1 MKKKTVALLLS
12 VLLMLSVISIP
23 PLQVSAAGQT
33 TIKLKAGDLLSYGAN
48 FTWSTHMITAEG
60 KMTYCI
66 NPQKKLPPDGT
77 YSTDDS
83 NLFEITPD
91 NGNYELFRKAL
102 YYCYGGEGFRN
113 SPYFPTDTTKH
124 DQIKGSDNM
133 CDFMWN
139 LKYTNEDY
147 LLLEP
152 EDDNLY
158 YLLTHRLLAFIN
170 ADPDDDD
177 WHYGLT
183 IDWIEAIYDLYD
195 AVKAAPMPPITTKLY
210 LLDIGSSYQQVIIQ
224 RSGIKLELQ
233 KSSANEEISKNNACY
248 SLADATYNIY
258 LDSNCT
264 DYFGNIVT
272 DSDGYGQYNN
282 GEIVPEQTYYVK
294 EADPPKGYALDDTV
308 YTFTDS
314 GKTSEQDG
322 VSTAIYSVACKD
334 KPQNDPIVIALKKTD
349 SKTGAAIANAEFTVK
364 YYSGYYDTAAEL
376 TGKAAERTWVLKT
389 DEYGS
394 VSLTQ
399 SYLVSG
405 DDFYYATDSGNP
417 ALPLGSVTIQETKA
431 PKGYEINSELF
442 LRKITSDG
450 SAEAVITFD
459 PPTVPEKQATKG
471 KIKIDKRDSA
481 ATTKVLPDAVFSIYT
496 SNATDKNGK
505 LLDANKIDTIRTGA
519 DGVAISKDLEVG
531 KYYVQEVT
539 APAGYELK
547 KTVYTANVQEDNT
560 AENPVYI
567 KSYND
572 IKEGAIV
579 IKKSSED
586 GIIEGMEFELR
597 NWSTDALVAS
607 AKTDENGVAEFDE
620 IPIGYYR
627 ISEVNTPERYVQPKA
642 STVSVTEGKALREL
656 TFVNNLKRGNIEGK
670 KVDNHGAD
678 LSGATIGLFNAD
690 QTVYTAA
697 NAISTTKSKS
707 DGSFSFTN
715 VPYGS
720 YKVREIS
727 APTGYY
733 LSAKTYAAEVTEDGQ
748 NINIGDIVNTEILGT
763 VKVKKSSEDGIIEG
777 MEFKLSGYS
786 FGQLVVLTSKTD
798 SNGVAEFKGLKLGN
812 YTVTEI
818 NTPERYVQPV
828 SKNVSVTAANAGAAL
843 TVKMKNEIK
852 KGGLEISKTDIV
864 SGTALKNAGYEVKD
878 STGKTVAS
886 GYTDS
891 NGVAKFDNLPYGKYT
906 YKEFAAPAG
915 YAINSNEWPFEI
927 TENGQIVKAQATDG
941 KVIMPDTGMGGTNL
955 YTIAGL
961 ALCGAGAFML
971 VALKRR
977 KKSKY

>member
-1 MKKKTVALLLS
+1 MKKKTVALMLS

-33 TIKLKAGDLLSYGAN
+33 TINLVAGEELSYGSGYG
-48 FTWSTHMITAEG
+48 WSTHMITAEG

-66 NPQKKLPPDGT
+66 NPHKPLPPDGT

-113 SPYFPTDTTKH
+113 SPYFPTDSAKH
-124 DQIKGSDNM
+124 KKVYDSDNM
-133 CDFMWN
+133 DDFMWN
-139 LKYTNEDY
+139 LKYSSGGY
-147 LLLEP
+147 LMIEP
-152 EDDNLY
+152 ESENLY

-170 ADPDDDD
+170 DDPDWD
-177 WHYGLT
+177 YGLYSAWT
-183 IDWIEAIYDLYD
+183 DAVKELYD

-233 KSSANEEISKNNACY
+233 KSSANEEISKNNTCY
-248 SLADATYNIY
+248 SLADAAYNIY
-258 LDSNCT
+258 LDSDCT

-272 DSDGYGQYNN
+272 DSDGYGQYND

-314 GKTSEQDG
+314 GRTSEHDG

-334 KPQNDPIVIALKKTD
+334 KPQNDPIVITLDKKD
-349 SKTGAAIANAEFTVK
+349 VKTGAPIANAEFTVK

-376 TGKAAERTWVLKT
+376 TGKAAERTWILKT

-394 VSLTQ
+394 ASLKQ

-405 DDFYYATDSGNP
+405 DDFYYNNSNIPT
-417 ALPLGSVTIQETKA
+417 LPLGTVTIQETKA

-442 LRKITSDG
+442 IRKITSDG

-471 KIKIDKRDSA
+471 KIKIDKRDSDD
-481 ATTKVLPDAVFSIYT
+481 TTKVLPDAVFSIYT
-496 SNATDKNGK
+496 SSATDKNGK

-547 KTVYTANVQEDNT
+547 KTVYTVKVQEDNT

-567 KSYND
+567 KAYND
-572 IKEGAIV
+572 IKEGSIV

-642 STVSVTEGKALREL
+642 RTISVTEGKALREL

-670 KVDNHGAD
+670 KVDNHGAA

-707 DGSFSFTN
+707 DGSFAFQN
-715 VPYGS
+715 IAFGS

-843 TVKMKNEIK
+843 TVKMKNELK

-886 GYTDS
+886 GYTDE

-915 YAINSNEWPFEI
+915 YAINSNKFPFEI
-927 TENGQIVKAQATDG
+927 TENGQIVKAQATDS